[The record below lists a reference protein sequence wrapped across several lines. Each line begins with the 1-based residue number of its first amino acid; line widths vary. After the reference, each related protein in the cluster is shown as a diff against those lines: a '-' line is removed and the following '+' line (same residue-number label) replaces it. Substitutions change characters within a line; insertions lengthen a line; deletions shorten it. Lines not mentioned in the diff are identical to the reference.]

1 MWYTCCYLL
10 HINMTESSQEDR
22 TVNVS
27 TRLVL
32 GALVLGLVI
41 STPAS
46 FAMQDDGFNQMLT
59 KKHTSSTMP
68 DDCDPDNPDD
78 DGGCGG
84 GGHDNGNDN
93 GGPDGT
99 HDDGGCGGGG
109 NSDGGYS
116 GGSDPDGSGGGLP
129 FY

>member
-1 MWYTCCYLL
+1 M
-10 HINMTESSQEDR
+10 
-22 TVNVS
+22 NVS

-41 STPAS
+41 SAPAS
-46 FAMQDDGFNQMLT
+46 FAMQDDGFNQMLA

-68 DDCDPDNPDD
+68 DNCDPDNPDD

-84 GGHDNGNDN
+84 GGGHDNDNGN
-93 GGPDGT
+93 GGPDDT

-109 NSDGGYS
+109 SDGGYS

-129 FY
+129 F

>member
-1 MWYTCCYLL
+1 M
-10 HINMTESSQEDR
+10 
-22 TVNVS
+22 NVS

-41 STPAS
+41 SAPAS
-46 FAMQDDGFNQMLT
+46 FAMQDDGFNQMLA
-59 KKHTSSTMP
+59 KKHTSSSMP
-68 DDCDPDNPDD
+68 DNCDPDNPD

-84 GGHDNGNDN
+84 GGGHDNGN
-93 GGPDGT
+93 GGPDDT

-109 NSDGGYS
+109 SDGGYS

-129 FY
+129 F